1 MIEKSFDNLKNELN
15 RKRLRSHSTKTADG
29 KIFVS
34 FLALIVQVYL
44 LKQLKDYMQKN
55 NLTLHNIL
63 LELDKMKAIQY
74 PGSHAPRLLNSPTKR
89 QRDIYDLLAI
99 PAPDCIG

>member
-1 MIEKSFDNLKNELN
+1 M
-15 RKRLRSHSTKTADG
+15 KRLRSHRTQTADG

-63 LELDKMKAIQY
+63 LELDKMKAIQH
-74 PGSHAPRLLNSPTKR
+74 PGGHAPRLLNLLTRR
-89 QRDIYDLLAI
+89 QREIYDALAI